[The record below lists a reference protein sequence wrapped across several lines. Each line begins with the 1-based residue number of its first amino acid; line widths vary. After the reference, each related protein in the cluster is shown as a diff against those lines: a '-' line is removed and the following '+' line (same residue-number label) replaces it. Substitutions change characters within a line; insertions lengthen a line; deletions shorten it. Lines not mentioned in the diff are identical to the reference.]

1 MPQHW
6 KTADLPTT
14 VSARQPRGQTAAAI
28 LVMATAFASALLTAF
43 VF

>member
-14 VSARQPRGQTAAAI
+14 VSAPQQRGHTAAAI
-28 LVMATAFASALLTAF
+28 LVLATAFASALLTGL